1 MPDEIIIKRAYRG
14 SRNKDKKKRQMNPNS
29 LKNLNPIKPGEVR
42 NTTGVNGRSR
52 LYTQEYQL
60 TGESV
65 TPEQVRVVL
74 NIKLHL
80 QLKQIR
86 DAARVAELPAAMVK
100 AIEKQMKQEFIPQ
113 GMIWAQA
120 CAIRMH
126 MNAVLE
132 GDVNAMTEVRES
144 VEGRA
149 TQRIE
154 FNNTNDKLEQLLD
167 EFELARK
174 NVKPPDPESK

>member
-1 MPDEIIIKRAYRG
+1 MPDEIIIKRAHRG
-14 SRNKDKKKRQMNPNS
+14 GRGRDKKKRLMSPNS
-29 LKNLNPIKPGEVR
+29 IKNLRPAKPGESANPEGKNR
-42 NTTGVNGRSR
+42 KR
-52 LYTQEYQL
+52 LYTDQYQL

-65 TPEQVRVVL
+65 TPEQVRLVL
-74 NIKLHL
+74 NVKLHL

-86 DAARVAELPAAMVK
+86 DAARAAELPTAMIK
-100 AIEKQMKQEFIPQ
+100 AIEAEMKNEVIPK

-126 MNAVLE
+126 MNALLE
-132 GDVNAMTEVRES
+132 GDVSAQTEIRES

-154 FNNTNDKLEQLLD
+154 FNNTNDKLEQLLS
-167 EFELARK
+167 EFEYARTHAA
-174 NVKPPDPESK
+174 PPDPES